1 MDQDTLAAY
10 DAAAA
15 AYAQDWHAQPPPT
28 DMHALIRRFFKA
40 GLTADIGCG
49 SGRDVAW
56 LNSHGFP
63 AVGYDP
69 SEGLMAQA
77 RARYPSLAFK
87 VAALPELA
95 GISDDTFD
103 NVLCETVIMHLAHGD
118 IAQSVRRLMSILK
131 VDGILYLS
139 WRVTKDADTRDAA
152 GRLYAAFDKDFALQA
167 LVSHAILLNE
177 EVVSASSGKTIHR
190 VIARKRRVAA

>member
-1 MDQDTLAAY
+1 MDQETLAAY

-15 AYAQDWHAQPPPT
+15 IYAQDWHAQPPPI

-69 SEGLMAQA
+69 SDGLMAQA
-77 RARYPSLAFK
+77 RARYPGLAFK
-87 VAALPELA
+87 VAALPQLA
-95 GISDDTFD
+95 GIAGGTF
-103 NVLCETVIMHLAHGD
+103 V
-118 IAQSVRRLMSILK
+118 
-131 VDGILYLS
+131 
-139 WRVTKDADTRDAA
+139 
-152 GRLYAAFDKDFALQA
+152 
-167 LVSHAILLNE
+167 
-177 EVVSASSGKTIHR
+177 
-190 VIARKRRVAA
+190 

>member
-152 GRLYAAFDKDFALQA
+152 GRLYTAFDKDFALQA